1 MNKTVKIKMLMTL
14 VVVTAIGLSTLAGC
28 SSTTQPTPPATT
40 ASQSVKTDVSGTS
53 VTAQDTKASSQDT
66 TSTSQAPAAAQ
77 GVDTDNDGLPDAAE
91 KILGTNPYTADTD
104 GDGVN
109 DKDDKDPATSV
120 NPISETSTTTLP
132 VTIKDVRAED
142 NATADH
148 LEITMTN
155 TGTADLNNFEIFY
168 TITDKVDSTKEA
180 YYVKLAGLGLKAG
193 ESKTIHFDNQ
203 VKDAG
208 HYYGNMNGLYG
219 TSKNGLTFAIEL
231 HTAGFK
237 PLDFTVDKA
246 KGTAEVAD

>member
-1 MNKTVKIKMLMTL
+1 MTL
-14 VVVTAIGLSTLAGC
+14 VVVTAIGLSTLTGC
-28 SSTTQPTPPATT
+28 SGSTIQTTPPTT
-40 ASQSVKTDVSGTS
+40 AASQTIKTDISVTS
-53 VTAQDTKASSQDT
+53 VSSQDTKAVSQDT
-66 TSTSQAPAAAQ
+66 TNTSQAPVQ
-77 GVDTDNDGLPDAAE
+77 GTDTDGDGLPDAAE

-109 DKDDKDPATSV
+109 DKDDTDPATSE
-120 NPISETSTTTLP
+120 NPIVEASTTALP
-132 VTIKDVRAED
+132 VTIKDVRVED

-155 TGTADLNNFEIFY
+155 TGTADLNSFEIFY
-168 TITDKVDSTKEA
+168 TITDKVDSTREA
-180 YYVKLAGLGLKAG
+180 YYMKLDGLSLKAG

-246 KGTAEVAD
+246 EGTAEVAD